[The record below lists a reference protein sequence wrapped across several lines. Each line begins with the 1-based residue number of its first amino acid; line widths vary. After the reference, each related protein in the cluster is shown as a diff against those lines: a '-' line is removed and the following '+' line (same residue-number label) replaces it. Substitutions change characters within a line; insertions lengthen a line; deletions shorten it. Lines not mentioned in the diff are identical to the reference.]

1 MKFMGNPS
9 ADLGI
14 DYHAWAER
22 DNGDGTYTVRYT
34 VSDKL
39 TNEQVRELSQY
50 ENIKVVKDGAQ
61 MRYAPEIKYD
71 VLYIRYDEEP
81 EDGIATE
88 DIEPEPEY
96 EDENSLMAALDE
108 EVGIPSAPGEDARY
122 AILAQGVS
130 LENDS
135 IVYYNQL
142 KEMFPED
149 SQVIQD
155 IIDEELKHVGQL
167 QALMNKNPN
176 VSQNFS
182 KGIQEGEKQ
191 IAGIPGADSSSAT
204 EALDGYDDPRFQTL
218 EDIVVKKL
226 QESALDEETKEDT
239 IDDIRINGI
248 DEYMG
253 YLDEEGDIDM
263 SKAEADL
270 KDEASMNKAAEEY
283 VNWLVKSYSEVD

>member
-1 MKFMGNPS
+1 MKFTGNPS
-9 ADLGI
+9 VDLGI
-14 DYHAWAER
+14 GYHARAEK

-39 TNEQVRELSQY
+39 TNEQIRELSQY

-61 MRYAPEIKYD
+61 MRSAPEIKYD

-81 EDGIATE
+81 EDEVATE
-88 DIEPEPEY
+88 DLEPESEY

-108 EVGIPSAPGEDARY
+108 EVEIPSATGEDARY
-122 AILAQGVS
+122 AILAQGIS

-135 IVYYNQL
+135 IIYYNQL

-167 QALMNKNPN
+167 QALLNKNPN
-176 VSQNFS
+176 VLQNFS
-182 KGIQEGEKQ
+182 KGIKEGEKQ
-191 IAGIPGADSSSAT
+191 IAGVPDADPDSAT
-204 EALDGYDDPRFQTL
+204 EALMGYEDPRLKKL
-218 EDIVVKKL
+218 EDLVVKKL
-226 QESALDEETKEDT
+226 QESTLDEEIKEDT
-239 IDDIRINGI
+239 IEDIYINGI
-248 DEYMG
+248 EEYMG

-263 SKAEADL
+263 SKAETDL
-270 KDEASMNKAAEEY
+270 KDEASMDKAAEEY
-283 VNWLVKSYSEVD
+283 VNWLVKSYSEVE

>member
-1 MKFMGNPS
+1 MKFTGNPS

-14 DYHAWAER
+14 GYLAWAEK
-22 DNGDGTYTVRYT
+22 DNGDGTYIVRYT

-61 MRYAPEIKYD
+61 MRSAPEIKHD
-71 VLYIRYDEEP
+71 VLYIQYDEEP
-81 EDGIATE
+81 EDEVATE
-88 DIEPEPEY
+88 DLEPESEY

-191 IAGIPGADSSSAT
+191 IAGIPGADSDSAT
-204 EALDGYDDPRFQTL
+204 EALGGYDDPRFQKLENLVIKKVQESSL
-218 EDIVVKKL
+218 EDDI
-226 QESALDEETKEDT
+226 KEDT
-239 IDDIRINGI
+239 IDDILINGI

-253 YLDEEGDIDM
+253 YLDKEFNIIPD
-263 SKAEADL
+263 KVEADL
-270 KDEASMNKAAEEY
+270 KDEASMNKAADEY
-283 VNWLVKSYSEVD
+283 VNWLVKFFSEGD

>member
-1 MKFMGNPS
+1 MKFTGNPS

-14 DYHAWAER
+14 GYDAWAER
-22 DNGDGTYTVRYT
+22 DNEDGTYTVRYT

-39 TNEQVRELSQY
+39 TDEQIRELSQY

-61 MRYAPEIKYD
+61 MRSAPELKYD

-81 EDGIATE
+81 EDEVATE
-88 DIEPEPEY
+88 DLEPESEY

-108 EVGIPSAPGEDARY
+108 EVGIPSPPGEDARY

-176 VSQNFS
+176 VLQNFS

-191 IAGIPGADSSSAT
+191 IAGVPDADPDSAT
-204 EALDGYDDPRFQTL
+204 EALGGYEDPRFKKL
-218 EDIVVKKL
+218 ENLVVKKV
-226 QESALDEETKEDT
+226 QESSLEDDIKEDT
-239 IDDIRINGI
+239 IDDIRTNGI

-253 YLDEEGDIDM
+253 YLDEEFKIIPD
-263 SKAEADL
+263 KVEADL
-270 KDEASMNKAAEEY
+270 KDEASMNKAADDY
-283 VNWLVKSYSEVD
+283 VSWLVQFYSEVD

>member
-1 MKFMGNPS
+1 MKFTGNPS

-14 DYHAWAER
+14 GYHAWAEK

-34 VSDKL
+34 LSKKL
-39 TNEQVRELSQY
+39 TNEQIEELSQY

-61 MRYAPEIKYD
+61 LRYAPEMKYD

-81 EDGIATE
+81 EDEVATE
-88 DIEPEPEY
+88 DIEPESEY
-96 EDENSLMAALDE
+96 EDENSLIDAIDE
-108 EVGIPSAPGEDARY
+108 EVGIPSTPNDDSRY

-135 IVYYNQL
+135 IIYYNQL

-176 VSQNFS
+176 VLQNFS
-182 KGIQEGEKQ
+182 KGIEEGEKQ
-191 IAGIPGADSSSAT
+191 IAGIPDADPDSAT
-204 EALDGYDDPRFQTL
+204 EAIGGYKDPRFKDL
-218 EDIVVKKL
+218 EDLVVKKI
-226 QESALDEETKEDT
+226 QESILDEETKEDT

-253 YLDEEGDIDM
+253 YLDDDGEIDT
-263 SKAEADL
+263 SRAEADL
-270 KDEASMNKAAEEY
+270 KDEASMNKAADDY
-283 VNWLVKSYSEVD
+283 VSLVVKVYSEVD

>member
-1 MKFMGNPS
+1 MKFTGNPS
-9 ADLGI
+9 VDLGI
-14 DYHAWAER
+14 GYHAWAEK

-39 TNEQVRELSQY
+39 TNEQIRELSQY

-61 MRYAPEIKYD
+61 MRSAPEIKYD

-81 EDGIATE
+81 EDEVATE
-88 DIEPEPEY
+88 DLEPESEY

-108 EVGIPSAPGEDARY
+108 EVETPSAPGEDARY
-122 AILAQGVS
+122 AILAQGIS

-135 IVYYNQL
+135 IIYYNQL

-167 QALMNKNPN
+167 QALLNKNPN
-176 VSQNFS
+176 VLQNFS
-182 KGIQEGEKQ
+182 KGIKEGEKQ
-191 IAGIPGADSSSAT
+191 IAGVPDADPDSAT
-204 EALDGYDDPRFQTL
+204 EALMGYEDPRLKKL
-218 EDIVVKKL
+218 EDLVVKKL
-226 QESALDEETKEDT
+226 QESTLDEEIKEDT
-239 IDDIRINGI
+239 IEDIYINGI
-248 DEYMG
+248 EEYMG

-263 SKAEADL
+263 SKAETDL
-270 KDEASMNKAAEEY
+270 KDEASMDKAAEEY
-283 VNWLVKSYSEVD
+283 VNWLVKSYSEVE

>member
-1 MKFMGNPS
+1 MKFTGNPS
-9 ADLGI
+9 VDLGI
-14 DYHAWAER
+14 GYHARAEK

-39 TNEQVRELSQY
+39 TNEQIRELSQY

-61 MRYAPEIKYD
+61 MRSAPEIKYD

-81 EDGIATE
+81 EDEVATE
-88 DIEPEPEY
+88 DLEPESEY

-108 EVGIPSAPGEDARY
+108 EVETPSAPGEDARY
-122 AILAQGVS
+122 AILAQGIS

-135 IVYYNQL
+135 IIYYNQL

-167 QALMNKNPN
+167 QALLNKNPN
-176 VSQNFS
+176 VLQNFS
-182 KGIQEGEKQ
+182 KGIKEGEKQ
-191 IAGIPGADSSSAT
+191 IAGVPDADPDSAT
-204 EALDGYDDPRFQTL
+204 EALMGYEDPRLKKL
-218 EDIVVKKL
+218 EDLVVKKL
-226 QESALDEETKEDT
+226 QESTLDEEIKEDT
-239 IDDIRINGI
+239 IEDIYINGI
-248 DEYMG
+248 EEYMG
-253 YLDEEGDIDM
+253 YLDEEGDMDM

-270 KDEASMNKAAEEY
+270 KDEASMDKAAEEY
-283 VNWLVKSYSEVD
+283 VNWLVKSYSEVE

>member
-1 MKFMGNPS
+1 MKFTGNPS
-9 ADLGI
+9 VDLGI
-14 DYHAWAER
+14 GYHARAEK

-39 TNEQVRELSQY
+39 TNEQIRELSQY

-61 MRYAPEIKYD
+61 MRSAPEIKYD

-81 EDGIATE
+81 EDEVATE
-88 DIEPEPEY
+88 DLEPESEY

-108 EVGIPSAPGEDARY
+108 EVEIPSATGEDARY

-135 IVYYNQL
+135 IIYYNQL

-155 IIDEELKHVGQL
+155 IIDEELNHVGHL
-167 QALMNKNPN
+167 QALLNKNPN
-176 VSQNFS
+176 VLQNFS
-182 KGIQEGEKQ
+182 KGIKEGEKQ
-191 IAGIPGADSSSAT
+191 IAGVPDADPDSAT
-204 EALDGYDDPRFQTL
+204 EALMGYEDPRLKKL
-218 EDIVVKKL
+218 EDLVVKKL
-226 QESALDEETKEDT
+226 QESTLDEEIKEDT
-239 IDDIRINGI
+239 IEDIYINGI
-248 DEYMG
+248 EEYMG
-253 YLDEEGDIDM
+253 YLDEEGDMDM

-270 KDEASMNKAAEEY
+270 KDEASMDKAAEEY
-283 VNWLVKSYSEVD
+283 VNWLVKSYSEVE

>member
-1 MKFMGNPS
+1 MKFTGNPS

-14 DYHAWAER
+14 GYHAWAER
-22 DNGDGTYTVRYT
+22 DNGDGTYIVRYT

-39 TNEQVRELSQY
+39 TDEQVRELSQY

-61 MRYAPEIKYD
+61 MRSAPEIKYD
-71 VLYIRYDEEP
+71 VLYIRYDEES
-81 EDGIATE
+81 EEEVATE
-88 DIEPEPEY
+88 DLEPESEY

-108 EVGIPSAPGEDARY
+108 EVGIPSAPDEDARY

-191 IAGIPGADSSSAT
+191 IAGIPGADPDSAA
-204 EALDGYDDPRFQTL
+204 EALGGYEDPRFQKLENLVIKKVQESSL
-218 EDIVVKKL
+218 EDDI
-226 QESALDEETKEDT
+226 KEDT
-239 IDDIRINGI
+239 IEDIHINGI
-248 DEYMG
+248 EEYMG
-253 YLDEEGDIDM
+253 YLNEEGDIDM

>member
-1 MKFMGNPS
+1 MKFTGNPS
-9 ADLGI
+9 ANLGI
-14 DYHAWAER
+14 GYHASAEK

-39 TNEQVRELSQY
+39 TDEQVRELSQY

-61 MRYAPEIKYD
+61 MRSAPEIKYD

-81 EDGIATE
+81 EDETATE
-88 DIEPEPEY
+88 DIEPESEY

-108 EVGIPSAPGEDARY
+108 EVGIHSTPGEDARY

-182 KGIQEGEKQ
+182 KGVQEGEKQ
-191 IAGIPGADSSSAT
+191 IAGIPEADPDSAT
-204 EALDGYDDPRFQTL
+204 EALGGYEDPRFKKL
-218 EDIVVKKL
+218 EDLVVKKI
-226 QESALDEETKEDT
+226 QESSLDDDIKKDT

-253 YLDEEGDIDM
+253 YLDEEFKIIPD
-263 SKAEADL
+263 KVEADL
-270 KDEASMNKAAEEY
+270 KDEASMNKAADDY
-283 VNWLVKSYSEVD
+283 VNWLVQFYSEVD

>member
-1 MKFMGNPS
+1 MKFTGNPLV
-9 ADLGI
+9 DLGI
-14 DYHAWAER
+14 GYHASAEK

-39 TNEQVRELSQY
+39 TGEQIRELSQY

-61 MRYAPEIKYD
+61 MRSAPEIKYD
-71 VLYIRYDEEP
+71 VLYIRYDEEL
-81 EDGIATE
+81 EDEVATE
-88 DIEPEPEY
+88 DLEPESEY

-108 EVGIPSAPGEDARY
+108 EVGTPSSPGEDVRY

-191 IAGIPGADSSSAT
+191 IAGVPGADPDSAT
-204 EALDGYDDPRFQTL
+204 EALDGYDDPRFEKL
-218 EDIVVKKL
+218 EDLVVKKI
-226 QESALDEETKEDT
+226 QESSLEGDIKEDT
-239 IDDIRINGI
+239 IEDIRINGI
-248 DEYMG
+248 EEYMG
-253 YLDEEGDIDM
+253 YLDEKGEVIPD
-263 SKAEADL
+263 KVEADL
-270 KDEASMNKAAEEY
+270 NDEVSMDKAAEEY
-283 VNWLVKSYSEVD
+283 VNWLVKSYSEVE

>member
-1 MKFMGNPS
+1 MKFTGNPS

-14 DYHAWAER
+14 GYLAWAEK
-22 DNGDGTYTVRYT
+22 DNGDGTYIVRYT

-61 MRYAPEIKYD
+61 MRSAPEIKHD
-71 VLYIRYDEEP
+71 VLYIQYDGEP
-81 EDGIATE
+81 EDEVATE
-88 DIEPEPEY
+88 DLEPESEY

-191 IAGIPGADSSSAT
+191 IAGIPGADSGSAT
-204 EALDGYDDPRFQTL
+204 EALGGYDDPRFQKLENLVIKKVQESSL
-218 EDIVVKKL
+218 EDDI
-226 QESALDEETKEDT
+226 KEDT
-239 IDDIRINGI
+239 IDDILINGI

-253 YLDEEGDIDM
+253 YLDKEFNIIPD
-263 SKAEADL
+263 KVEADL
-270 KDEASMNKAAEEY
+270 KDEASMNKAADEY
-283 VNWLVKSYSEVD
+283 VNWLVKFFSEGD

>member
-1 MKFMGNPS
+1 MKFTGNPS

-14 DYHAWAER
+14 GYHAWAEK

-34 VSDKL
+34 LSKKL
-39 TNEQVRELSQY
+39 TNEQIEELSQY

-61 MRYAPEIKYD
+61 LRSAPEMKYD
-71 VLYIRYDEEP
+71 VLYIQYDEEP
-81 EDGIATE
+81 EDEVATE
-88 DIEPEPEY
+88 DLEPESGY

-108 EVGIPSAPGEDARY
+108 EVGIPSSPGEDARY

-135 IVYYNQL
+135 IIYYNQL

-191 IAGIPGADSSSAT
+191 IAGVPDADPDSAT
-204 EALDGYDDPRFQTL
+204 ESITGYKDPRLGDL
-218 EDIVVKKL
+218 EDLVVKKI
-226 QESALDEETKEDT
+226 QESSLESDIKEDT

-253 YLDEEGDIDM
+253 YLDEEGEIIHD
-263 SKAEADL
+263 KVEADL
-270 KDEASMNKAAEEY
+270 KDEASMNKAADDY
-283 VNWLVKSYSEVD
+283 VNWLVKFYSEVD

>member
-1 MKFMGNPS
+1 MKFTGNPS

-34 VSDKL
+34 ISDKL
-39 TNEQVRELSQY
+39 TDEQIRELSQY

-88 DIEPEPEY
+88 DLEPESEY
-96 EDENSLMAALDE
+96 EDENSLMTALDD
-108 EVGIPSAPGEDARY
+108 EVGVPSTPNDDSRY

-135 IVYYNQL
+135 IIYYNQL

-176 VSQNFS
+176 VLQNFS
-182 KGIQEGEKQ
+182 KGIKEGEKQ
-191 IAGIPGADSSSAT
+191 IAGIPDADPDSAT
-204 EALDGYDDPRFQTL
+204 EAIGGYEDPRFKDL
-218 EDIVVKKL
+218 EDLVVKKI
-226 QESALDEETKEDT
+226 QESILDEETKEDT

-253 YLDEEGDIDM
+253 YLDDDGDIDM

-270 KDEASMNKAAEEY
+270 KDEASMNKAADDY
-283 VNWLVKSYSEVD
+283 VSLVVKAYSEVD

>member
-1 MKFMGNPS
+1 MKFTGNPS

-14 DYHAWAER
+14 GYHASAER

-39 TNEQVRELSQY
+39 TDEQVRELSQY

-61 MRYAPEIKYD
+61 MRSAPEIKYD
-71 VLYIRYDEEP
+71 VLYILYDEEP
-81 EDGIATE
+81 EDETTTE
-88 DIEPEPEY
+88 DIEPESEY

-108 EVGIPSAPGEDARY
+108 EVGIPSASGEDARY

-135 IVYYNQL
+135 IIYYNQL

-176 VSQNFS
+176 VLQNFS

-191 IAGIPGADSSSAT
+191 IAGVPDADPDSAT
-204 EALDGYDDPRFQTL
+204 EALGGYEDPRFKKL
-218 EDIVVKKL
+218 EDLVVKKV
-226 QESALDEETKEDT
+226 QESSLEDDIKEDT
-239 IDDIRINGI
+239 IDDIRTNGI

-253 YLDEEGDIDM
+253 YLDEEFKIIPD
-263 SKAEADL
+263 KVEADL
-270 KDEASMNKAAEEY
+270 KDEASMNKAADDY
-283 VNWLVKSYSEVD
+283 VSWLVQFYSEVD

>member
-1 MKFMGNPS
+1 MKFTGNPS

-14 DYHAWAER
+14 GYHASAEK

-34 VSDKL
+34 VSNKL
-39 TNEQVRELSQY
+39 TDEQVRGLSQY

-61 MRYAPEIKYD
+61 MRSAPEIKYD

-81 EDGIATE
+81 EDETATE
-88 DIEPEPEY
+88 DIEPESEY

-108 EVGIPSAPGEDARY
+108 EVGIHSAPGEDARY

-191 IAGIPGADSSSAT
+191 IAGIPEADPDSAT
-204 EALDGYDDPRFQTL
+204 EALGGYEDPRFKKL
-218 EDIVVKKL
+218 ENLVVKKI
-226 QESALDEETKEDT
+226 QESNLEDDIKEDT

-253 YLDEEGDIDM
+253 YLDEEFKIIPD
-263 SKAEADL
+263 KVEADL
-270 KDEASMNKAAEEY
+270 KDEASMNKAADDY

>member
-1 MKFMGNPS
+1 MKFTGNPS
-9 ADLGI
+9 ANLGI
-14 DYHAWAER
+14 GYHASAEK

-39 TNEQVRELSQY
+39 TDEQVRELSQY

-61 MRYAPEIKYD
+61 MRSAPEIKYD

-81 EDGIATE
+81 EDETATE
-88 DIEPEPEY
+88 DIEPESEY

-108 EVGIPSAPGEDARY
+108 EVGIHSTPGEDARY

-182 KGIQEGEKQ
+182 KGVQEGEKQ
-191 IAGIPGADSSSAT
+191 IAGIPEADPDSAT
-204 EALDGYDDPRFQTL
+204 EALGGYEDPRFKKL
-218 EDIVVKKL
+218 EDLVVKKI
-226 QESALDEETKEDT
+226 QESSLDDDIKEDT

-253 YLDEEGDIDM
+253 YLDEEFKIIPD
-263 SKAEADL
+263 KVEADL
-270 KDEASMNKAAEEY
+270 KDEASMNKAADDY
-283 VNWLVKSYSEVD
+283 VNWLVQFYSEVD

>member
-1 MKFMGNPS
+1 MKFTGNPS

-14 DYHAWAER
+14 GYHASAEK

-39 TNEQVRELSQY
+39 TDEQVRELSQY

-61 MRYAPEIKYD
+61 MRSAPEIKYD

-81 EDGIATE
+81 EDETATE
-88 DIEPEPEY
+88 DIEPESEY

-108 EVGIPSAPGEDARY
+108 EVGIHSTPGEDARY

-191 IAGIPGADSSSAT
+191 IAGIPEADPDSAT
-204 EALDGYDDPRFQTL
+204 EALGGYEDPRFKKL
-218 EDIVVKKL
+218 EDLVVKKI
-226 QESALDEETKEDT
+226 QESSLDDDIKEDT

-253 YLDEEGDIDM
+253 YLDEEFKIIPD
-263 SKAEADL
+263 KVEADL
-270 KDEASMNKAAEEY
+270 KDEASMNKAADDY
-283 VNWLVKSYSEVD
+283 VNWLVQFYSEVD

>member
-1 MKFMGNPS
+1 MKFTGNPS
-9 ADLGI
+9 VDLGI
-14 DYHAWAER
+14 GYHAWAEK

-39 TNEQVRELSQY
+39 TNEQIRELSQY

-61 MRYAPEIKYD
+61 MRSAPEIKYD

-81 EDGIATE
+81 EDEVATE
-88 DIEPEPEY
+88 DLEPESEY

-108 EVGIPSAPGEDARY
+108 EVETPSAPGEDARY
-122 AILAQGVS
+122 AILAQGIS

-135 IVYYNQL
+135 IIYYNQL

-167 QALMNKNPN
+167 QALLNKNPN
-176 VSQNFS
+176 VLQNFS
-182 KGIQEGEKQ
+182 KGIKEGEKQ
-191 IAGIPGADSSSAT
+191 IAGVPDADPDSAT
-204 EALDGYDDPRFQTL
+204 EALMGYEDPRLKKL
-218 EDIVVKKL
+218 EDLVVKKL
-226 QESALDEETKEDT
+226 QESTLDEEIKEDT
-239 IDDIRINGI
+239 IEDIYINGI
-248 DEYMG
+248 EEYMG
-253 YLDEEGDIDM
+253 YLDEEGDMDM

-270 KDEASMNKAAEEY
+270 KDEASMDKAAEEY
-283 VNWLVKSYSEVD
+283 VNWLVKSYSEVE

>member
-1 MKFMGNPS
+1 MKFTGNPS
-9 ADLGI
+9 VDLGI
-14 DYHAWAER
+14 GYHAWAEK

-39 TNEQVRELSQY
+39 TNEQIRELSQY

-61 MRYAPEIKYD
+61 MRSAPEIKYD

-81 EDGIATE
+81 EDEVATE
-88 DIEPEPEY
+88 DLEPESEY

-108 EVGIPSAPGEDARY
+108 EVEIPSATGEDARY

-135 IVYYNQL
+135 IIYYNQL

-167 QALMNKNPN
+167 QALLNKNPN
-176 VSQNFS
+176 VLQNFS
-182 KGIQEGEKQ
+182 KGIKEGEKQ
-191 IAGIPGADSSSAT
+191 IAGVPDADPDSAT
-204 EALDGYDDPRFQTL
+204 EALMGYEDPRLKKL
-218 EDIVVKKL
+218 EDLVVKKL
-226 QESALDEETKEDT
+226 QESTLDEEIKEDT
-239 IDDIRINGI
+239 IEDIYINGI
-248 DEYMG
+248 EEYMG
-253 YLDEEGDIDM
+253 YLDEEGDMDV

-270 KDEASMNKAAEEY
+270 KDETSMDKAAEEY
-283 VNWLVKSYSEVD
+283 VNWLVKSYSEVE